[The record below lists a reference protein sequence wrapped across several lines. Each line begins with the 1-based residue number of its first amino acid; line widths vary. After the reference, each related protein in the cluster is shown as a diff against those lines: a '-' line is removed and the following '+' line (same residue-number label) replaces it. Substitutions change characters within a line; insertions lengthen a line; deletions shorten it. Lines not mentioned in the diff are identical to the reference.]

1 MDKEQFLSI
10 YNKLNYDNQQ
20 IVMNVFR
27 TCAKD
32 DFPKIKSYDVSG
44 VIKSFQKQKNYTDQE
59 VCDKVNSLLATN
71 NDDKFLDI
79 DTYRKIK
86 YRNSQSSKSKT
97 NWLTLIA
104 QALEFNPSE
113 YNKHLSS
120 EFYKYLASRSAK
132 LNSISTLYD
141 LLSTNDQ
148 KAMHYLANSL
158 LQHQFTP

>member
-1 MDKEQFLSI
+1 MDKEQFLFL
-10 YNKLNYDNQQ
+10 YNKLNYDYQQ
-20 IVMNVFR
+20 IIMNTFR
-27 TCAKD
+27 FSAQDNC
-32 DFPKIKSYDVSG
+32 PKIKSSDVSG
-44 VIKSFQKQKNYTDQE
+44 VIKFFQKQKNYTDQE

-71 NDDKFLDI
+71 NDDRFLDI

-113 YNKHLSS
+113 YNKYLSS
-120 EFYKYLASRSAK
+120 EFSKYLALHSAN

-141 LLSTNDQ
+141 LLSTNNQ
-148 KAMHYLANSL
+148 KAMHYLVNSL
-158 LQHQFTP
+158 LKLQFTP